1 MPNKKRNSVSSK
13 PISCE
18 EFLGSHINGYM
29 EKSRHLENG
38 GALHSMVINMVEK
51 QLLKMAL
58 EETSGNQSKAAHI
71 LGLNRNTLR
80 RKLGEYKIKV
90 KVSKA

>member
-1 MPNKKRNSVSSK
+1 MPNKKRSSVSSK

-18 EFLGSHINGYM
+18 EFLNSNINGYM
-29 EKSRHLENG
+29 KKSRNLENG
-38 GALHSMVINMVEK
+38 GELHSMVLNMVEK

-80 RKLGEYKIKV
+80 RKLADYKIKV
-90 KVSKA
+90 KASKA

>member
-1 MPNKKRNSVSSK
+1 MTYAKRSSASSK

-18 EFLGSHINGYM
+18 EFLGSNINSYMKKLRYM
-29 EKSRHLENG
+29 ENG
-38 GALHSMVINMVEK
+38 AALHSMVLNMVEK
-51 QLLKMAL
+51 QLLKMTL

-90 KVSKA
+90 NKSRA